1 LASIVIRLALS
12 ECFGNT
18 CGIMAL
24 DEPTT
29 NLDTHHIKSN
39 LIYIYNNNIH
49 IYKYMYNYITNKGLA
64 KALC

>member
-1 LASIVIRLALS
+1 
-12 ECFGNT
+12 
-18 CGIMAL
+18 MAL